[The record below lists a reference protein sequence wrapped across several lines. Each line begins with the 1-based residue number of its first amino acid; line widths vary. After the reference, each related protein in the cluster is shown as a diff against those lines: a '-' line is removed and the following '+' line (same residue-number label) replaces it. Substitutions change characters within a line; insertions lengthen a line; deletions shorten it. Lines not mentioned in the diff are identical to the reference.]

1 MAMAEN
7 RKPTRSK
14 VKESGRRAV
23 VEASRL
29 ADEGRAIAERAGVV
43 GRERGRRKRAR
54 RGRIAPK
61 PRPPMRVAIR

>member
-43 GRERGRRKRAR
+43 ARTRAAEAVSYTHLTLPT
-54 RGRIAPK
+54 IYS
-61 PRPPMRVAIR
+61 V